1 MVKNSFCFDRS
12 LIALHISSST
22 ESDVTMYCA
31 PAMWRSVLRQN
42 ISDRLT
48 RGLFPQGF
56 AGEMSIFSF
65 FLWLVNLKRSLMLD
79 VIWCSF
85 MICDENWCWH
95 VGMLTAPSPLKPPAK
110 SSTEERLH
118 FKWAFCGPPCMRL
131 PTAAIRA
138 ARVPCREIMFIYV
151 YGSWSVLYTINRRC
165 TPSYPWGVDAVDT
178 IRQYIGRV

>member
-1 MVKNSFCFDRS
+1 MYTYINIYIYIGWWFQPLWKILASWDYYSHIYIYIYGKNKTCSKPPTRYVILYMVKNSFCFDRS

-65 FLWLVNLKRSLMLD
+65 FVVGKSQEISDAWCDLMFFHDMWWELMLT
-79 VIWCSF
+79 
-85 MICDENWCWH
+85 CWH
-95 VGMLTAPSPLKPPAK
+95 VDSTI
-110 SSTEERLH
+110 STE
-118 FKWAFCGPPCMRL
+118 
-131 PTAAIRA
+131 TTSQ
-138 ARVPCREIMFIYV
+138 VQY
-151 YGSWSVLYTINRRC
+151 RRKA
-165 TPSYPWGVDAVDT
+165 PL
-178 IRQYIGRV
+178 